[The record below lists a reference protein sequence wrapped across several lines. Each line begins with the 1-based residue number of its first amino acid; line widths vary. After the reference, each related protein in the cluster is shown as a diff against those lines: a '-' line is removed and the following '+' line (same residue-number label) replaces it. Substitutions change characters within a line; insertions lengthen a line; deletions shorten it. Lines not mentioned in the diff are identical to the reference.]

1 MFLTSSGMASP
12 FALFC
17 FRALSRS
24 PKMLKI
30 IENNYYEPCMTESY
44 SRL

>member
-30 IENNYYEPCMTESY
+30 IENNYEPCMTESY